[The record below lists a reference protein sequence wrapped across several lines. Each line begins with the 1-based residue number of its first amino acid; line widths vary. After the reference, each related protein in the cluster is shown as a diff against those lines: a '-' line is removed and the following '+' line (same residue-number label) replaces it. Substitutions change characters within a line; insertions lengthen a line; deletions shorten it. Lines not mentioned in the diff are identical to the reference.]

1 MINRL
6 LPALACTL
14 LLACGHHQQT
24 AEVAADAI
32 RPPVITDNVLHTAT
46 APALWV
52 NAANPEQSLILG
64 TDSDTNGGLYAF
76 GLQGKI
82 QKGRCVIPMK
92 QPHGVDVAYGF
103 TLGDSTVDIVVVTE
117 GTTQRLRAFRL
128 PAMKPI
134 DGGGIPVFEGETG
147 EGFREPGA
155 MALYKQPAT
164 GKLYAFVARKN
175 GPTDGGFVW
184 QYLLENKSGTL
195 AASVVRKFGTYSGK
209 KGVLSIAVD
218 PMFGYVYYTDAGT
231 GVRKYHADPEKGS
244 DELALFANTDFTEN
258 QSGLA
263 IYPASDNTGYILVT
277 DQQANRIQI
286 FSREGASG
294 NPHQHLLIKTVNAA
308 TLEGSGATVSAA
320 ALNPTFSAGLFVT
333 GSLDRTFQLYRW
345 EDIAGKE
352 LKVVVDSVKLQ

>member
-14 LLACGHHQQT
+14 LIACGHHQQT
-24 AEVAADAI
+24 AEIAADAI
-32 RPPVITDNVLHTAT
+32 RPPVITDNVLYTAT
-46 APALWV
+46 ATALWI
-52 NAANPEQSLILG
+52 NPANPEQSLILG

-76 GLQGKI
+76 GLQGKV
-82 QKGRCVIPMK
+82 QKDHCVIPMK

-103 TLGDSTVDIVVVTE
+103 VLGDSTIDIAVVTE
-117 GTTQRLRAFRL
+117 ATTQRLRAFHL

-134 DGGGIPVFEGETG
+134 DGGGMPVFEGETG

-155 MALYKQPAT
+155 MALYKQPT
-164 GKLYAFVARKN
+164 SGKLYAFVARKN
-175 GPTDGGFVW
+175 GPTDGSFIW

-195 AASVVRKFGTYSGK
+195 GASVVRKFGTYSGK

-218 PMFGYVYYTDAGT
+218 PALGYVYYADAGT
-231 GVRKYHADPEKGS
+231 GVRKYYADPEKGN

-258 QSGLA
+258 QSGVA
-263 IYPASDNTGYILVT
+263 IYPADDHTGYILAT

-286 FSREGASG
+286 FPREGAAG
-294 NPHQHLLIKTVNAA
+294 NPHQHTLIKTVNIA
-308 TLEGSGATVSAA
+308 TLESTGSMVSTAV
-320 ALNPTFSAGLFVT
+320 LNPTFKSGLFAT
-333 GSLDRTFQLYRW
+333 GSLDRTFHLYRW

-352 LKVVVDSVKLQ
+352 LKVVMDSVKL